1 MPRSTDGRWTA
12 QCKVCGETF
21 HQRRV
26 TQVVCSVACRGKL
39 PHNTGGVRP
48 KMGLAPID
56 CPVCGV
62 QFTPMRE
69 TQLACSRAC
78 YRQTPSWRESQRRQD
93 ARPERRAR
101 QHDLRRVADAAD
113 DRRLVIQE
121 YNFRYNLKSKY
132 NLTTE
137 QHDEMLAAQNGL
149 CALCGNPPDPNGVRA
164 ASRLHVDHDHLT
176 GAVRALLCNVC
187 NQGLGHFRD
196 DPDLLI
202 AAAEY
207 IKRYRAI

>member
-21 HQRRV
+21 QQRRV

-48 KMGLAPID
+48 KADMAPIN

-69 TQLACSRAC
+69 TQIACSRAC

-93 ARPERRAR
+93 ARPERQAR
-101 QHDLRRVADAAD
+101 QNELRRTVDE
-113 DRRLVIQE
+113 RKLVIQK
-121 YNFRYNLKSKY
+121 YNRQYQLKTKY
-132 NLTTE
+132 NLTPE

-176 GAVRALLCNVC
+176 GVVRELLCNVC

-196 DPDLLI
+196 DPALLR
-202 AAAEY
+202 AAADY
-207 IKRYRAI
+207 IDRHRAV